1 MKTSQM
7 SGYFWTN
14 EIGTRQE
21 FFHLIDQSRTGL

>member
-1 MKTSQM
+1 M

-21 FFHLIDQSRTGL
+21 FFNLIDQSRYGA

>member
-14 EIGTRQE
+14 EVGTRQE
-21 FFHLIDQSRTGL
+21 FFNLIDQSRY

>member
-7 SGYFWTN
+7 SGYFFTN

-21 FFHLIDQSRTGL
+21 FFQLINDSRI